1 MTTVLAQP
9 SSDNL
14 LDAVADLDGKEFDQF
29 VSQVLALRAR
39 RRSHTLA
46 HQEATLLQQINLG
59 IDPAIWQR
67 YNGLKTKRRA
77 FTLTDVEHGELIA
90 ISDQIEIANARRV
103 AALIQLA
110 QLRHTSLET
119 LMDQLGIQPPPV
131 E

>member
-29 VSQVLALRAR
+29 VSQVLALQAR
-39 RRSHTLA
+39 RRTHTLA

-59 IDPAIWQR
+59 IEPVTWRR
-67 YNGLKTKRRA
+67 YATLKAKRRA
-77 FTLTDVEHGELIA
+77 ATLSDAEHNELIA
-90 ISDQIEIANARRV
+90 LGDQIELANARRV
-103 AALIQLA
+103 TALIQLA
-110 QLRHTSLET
+110 QLRHTSLED
-119 LMDQLGIQPPPV
+119 LMEQLGIQPPPV